1 MTQQRDRSRQH
12 CSNQPGPEQAA
23 LVACR
28 SMREQAHGQPRA
40 LNSNPDKTCQDF
52 RHSLPAARTN
62 KTTPRYAAAGM
73 PVSTWNIK
81 QKSRRPRSTRED
93 PSPSPS
99 LSLSL
104 CLSLSL
110 SVSLSLS
117 LSSRALSNALS
128 PSPSPLSRSVTG
140 SVCLSLSLSIS
151 LFISL
156 SRPHLLSG
164 LQTTPLCCLLT
175 CSARR
180 GGV

>member
-23 LVACR
+23 LVACC
-28 SMREQAHGQPRA
+28 SMREQADGQPRA

-73 PVSTWNIK
+73 PVSTWNK
-81 QKSRRPRSTRED
+81 TETRRPRSTRED
-93 PSPSPS
+93 PSPSPSPS

-104 CLSLSL
+104 CLSLSPL
-110 SVSLSLS
+110 ALCQMLC
-117 LSSRALSNALS
+117 LPLPLLSRALSQA
-128 PSPSPLSRSVTG
+128 
-140 SVCLSLSLSIS
+140 LSLSLSIS